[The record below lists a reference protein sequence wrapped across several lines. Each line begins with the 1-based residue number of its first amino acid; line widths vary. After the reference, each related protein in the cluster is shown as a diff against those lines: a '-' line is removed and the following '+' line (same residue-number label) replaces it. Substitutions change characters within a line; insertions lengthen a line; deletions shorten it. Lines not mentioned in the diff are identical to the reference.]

1 MKIFS
6 LLNKD
11 AKILY
16 DTMKELQIPE
26 NQLYLHDDES
36 CPCGSGK
43 SYKDC
48 CKGKS
53 DDGPVN
59 SKKPVEVLLMEE
71 MRKGFKQD
79 KVCLHPDQANCK
91 GKIKEAHALQNHKII
106 SLLASAD
113 NHVIM
118 QDPAKQPIV
127 IKEDPV
133 NPILIV
139 PFTRVSGNKATT
151 QSCFC
156 DVHDTQAFKVIE
168 AGSPDFDANN
178 DEMKFVYAYKAFVFE
193 YAKQR
198 HLMWLFR
205 RMFSKRPGVFSLPEQ
220 VKEYRIQ
227 CLRMEEFETVKK
239 KFDTEILAGTHDG
252 ISTVVVTI
260 PYKLGFAN
268 YAYIAPDYDIDGNR
282 IKSIDNKGKMH
293 RLAITVLPEVNQ
305 SYILMSCLDGE
316 EEFYRS
322 FFQSIKTANL
332 EKILFYFNLML
343 PLFSENVILSEAL
356 WNALDE
362 KGQFGLTHMANLT
375 GDDQLKLSQ
384 TLGMA
389 LRNAAHKKN
398 FDYSKRMGFDLFQQV

>member
-26 NQLYLHDDES
+26 DQLYLHDDES

-43 SYKDC
+43 AYKDC

-53 DDGPVN
+53 DEGPVN

-71 MRKGFKQD
+71 MRNGFKRD
-79 KVCLHPDQANCK
+79 KVCLHPDQSHCK

-106 SLLASAD
+106 SMLASAD

-118 QDPAKQPIV
+118 QDSTKQPIV
-127 IKEDPV
+127 MKEDPA
-133 NPILIV
+133 NPILII

-156 DVHDTQAFKVIE
+156 DVHDTEAFNVIE
-168 AGSPDFDANN
+168 AGSPDFDATN

-198 HLMWLFR
+198 HLMWLYR
-205 RMFSKRPGVFSLPEQ
+205 RMFSKRPCVFFLPEQ

-227 CLRMEEFETVKK
+227 CLRMEEFEAVKK
-239 KFDTEILAGTHDG
+239 KFDAEILAGTHNG
-252 ISTVVVTI
+252 VSTVVVTI

-268 YAYIAPDYDIDGNR
+268 YAYIVPDYDIDGNR
-282 IKSIDNKGKMH
+282 IKSIDNKGKMY
-293 RLAITVLPEVNQ
+293 RLAITVLPEANQ
-305 SYILMSCLDGE
+305 SYILMSCLDSE
-316 EEFYRS
+316 EEFYHS
-322 FFQSIKTANL
+322 FFQSIKTARACL
-332 EKILFYFNLML
+332 KIKYCTKHIF
-343 PLFSENVILSEAL
+343 
-356 WNALDE
+356 
-362 KGQFGLTHMANLT
+362 
-375 GDDQLKLSQ
+375 
-384 TLGMA
+384 
-389 LRNAAHKKN
+389 
-398 FDYSKRMGFDLFQQV
+398 